1 MRFMTDSSKTAQS
14 RLLRIL
20 FIALVVIAIGLV
32 AWNTV
37 FSWVTDRRYQ
47 LREIPQ
53 VRSDVVAELEE
64 IGLARSPVPEEDG
77 SIRFGHPPTM
87 SSDDLILLLRRIMQ
101 PYDLVITAAVEYEE
115 REELFIEL
123 RSRDQY
129 LIARFRFSPGEMGE
143 MLAGAVRGRIAI
155 IIDDFGYSRN
165 QVSAGFMALNENL
178 TFSIIPGHRYS
189 QILADEAVQSGHE
202 VIIHMPMEPENYNG
216 RDEEETILLYGM
228 EEADILARMRRAFQ
242 EIPQAVGMN
251 NHEGS
256 LATLDTVLLNIMATE
271 LNSRRMYFVD
281 SYTTPRTRALEIMQ
295 DRGVPSMGRDV
306 FIDNEDDPDYIRQ
319 QLTELASIAERRGVA
334 IGIGHM
340 GTSHLNT
347 LEVLIEELPRLKER
361 GFEFV
366 YISELI
372 QYVENLQPELVSER

>member
-1 MRFMTDSSKTAQS
+1 MTDSSKTAQG

-20 FIALVVIAIGLV
+20 FIALVVIALGLV

-37 FSWVTDRRYQ
+37 FSWITDRRYQ

-64 IGLARSPVPEEDG
+64 IGLARSPVPEGDG

-87 SSDDLILLLRRIMQ
+87 SSDDLILLLRRIMR

-115 REELFIEL
+115 RDELFIEL
-123 RSRDQY
+123 RTRDQY
-129 LIARFRFSPGEMGE
+129 LIARLLFSPGEIGE

-165 QVSAGFMALNENL
+165 QISAGFMALNEKL
-178 TFSIIPGHRYS
+178 TFSVIPGHRYS
-189 QILADEAVQSGHE
+189 QILADEAVRSNHE

-228 EEADILARMRRAFQ
+228 EEDEILARMRRAFQ
-242 EIPQAVGMN
+242 ELPQAVGMN

-256 LATLDTVLLNIMATE
+256 LATLDTVLLDIMATE
-271 LNSRRMYFVD
+271 LDSRRMYFVD
-281 SYTTPRTRALEIMQ
+281 SYTSPRTRALEIMQ
-295 DRGVPSMGRDV
+295 SRGVPSIGRDV

-319 QLTELASIAERRGVA
+319 QLAELASIAERRGVA

-340 GTSHLNT
+340 GTSHFNT

>member
-1 MRFMTDSSKTAQS
+1 MSATSKVGQS

-20 FIALVVIAIGLV
+20 FIALVAIALGFV
-32 AWNTV
+32 AWYTV
-37 FSWVTDRRYQ
+37 FSWATDRRYRLQ
-47 LREIPQ
+47 EIPQ
-53 VRSDVVAELEE
+53 VRADVVAELEE

-101 PYDLVITAAVEYEE
+101 PYDLVMTAAVEYEE
-115 REELFIEL
+115 RGELYIEL
-123 RSRDQY
+123 RSREQY
-129 LIARFRFSPGEMGE
+129 LIARFLFAPGELGE

-155 IIDDFGYSRN
+155 IIDDFGYNRN
-165 QVSAGFMALNENL
+165 QLSAGFMALNEKL
-178 TFSIIPGHRYS
+178 TYSVIPGHRYS
-189 QILADEAVQSGHE
+189 QILADEAARSGHE
-202 VIIHMPMEPENYNG
+202 VIIHMPMEPESYNG
-216 RDEEETILLYGM
+216 RDEEETILMYGM
-228 EEADILARMRRAFQ
+228 EEAEVLARIRRAFQ
-242 EIPQAVGMN
+242 ELPQAVGMS

-256 LATLDTVLLNIMATE
+256 LATLDTVLLDIMATE

-295 DRGVPSMGRDV
+295 ARGVPSMGRNV
-306 FIDNEDDPDYIRQ
+306 FLDNEDDPDYIRQ
-319 QLTELASIAERRGVA
+319 QLAELASIAERTGVA

-347 LEVLIEELPRLKER
+347 LDVLVEELPRLKEQ

-366 YISELI
+366 YVSELI
-372 QYVENLQPELVSER
+372 RYATNLQPGIISER

>member
-1 MRFMTDSSKTAQS
+1 
-14 RLLRIL
+14 
-20 FIALVVIAIGLV
+20 
-32 AWNTV
+32 
-37 FSWVTDRRYQ
+37 
-47 LREIPQ
+47 
-53 VRSDVVAELEE
+53 
-64 IGLARSPVPEEDG
+64 
-77 SIRFGHPPTM
+77 
-87 SSDDLILLLRRIMQ
+87 
-101 PYDLVITAAVEYEE
+101 
-115 REELFIEL
+115 L